1 MSHYFTNNKD
11 LASNKKNFTFKFLDK
26 NYTFT
31 SDNGVFAKSGIDYG
45 SSFLIQ
51 TIIKHQGLGTKM
63 LDVGCGYGTI
73 GLLLRDHFSD
83 TSVEMIDINERA
95 IDLAKENASL
105 NKLDV
110 NIYVSNIYEKVVD
123 TDYSDIVTN
132 PPIRAGKQVIYP
144 IFEQAYDHLQSD
156 GKLWVVIRK
165 QHGALSAKKKIEE
178 VFGNCEIIAKDKG
191 FMVLQAIKK

>member
-26 NYTFT
+26 TYTFA

-45 SSFLIQ
+45 SSLLIQ
-51 TIIKHQGLGTKM
+51 TIIKNNGLDESM

-73 GLLLRDHFSD
+73 GILLKDHFPN
-83 TSVEMIDINERA
+83 TSVDMIDINERA

-105 NKLDV
+105 NHKDV
-110 NIYVSNIYEKVVD
+110 NIFVSNIYEKVD
-123 TDYSDIVTN
+123 KRDYSDIVTN

-144 IFEQAYDHLQSD
+144 IFEQAYEHLKND

-191 FMVLQAIKK
+191 FMILKACKK

>member
-11 LASNKKNFTFKFLDK
+11 LASNKKNFTFEFLDK
-26 NYTFT
+26 KYTFT

-51 TIIKHQGLGTKM
+51 TIIKCQGLGTKM

-73 GLLLRDHFSD
+73 GLLLKDHFND

-132 PPIRAGKQVIYP
+132 PPIRAGKQIIYP
-144 IFEQAYDHLQSD
+144 IFEQAYDHLQSN

-191 FMVLQAIKK
+191 FMILQAIKK